1 MRTGYERKIADLR
14 KKNGNLDVKAFNS
27 LSFGARKLVF
37 ISSDF
42 INGKLNFIE
51 FLIVLSLIPV
61 FLILFLFI
69 LITDAFNNTERRKA
83 STSEYLDN
91 ETFFYY
97 LIPGAL
103 AILGILM
110 SILTYIRK

>member
-1 MRTGYERKIADLR
+1 MKNGYERKIARLQ
-14 KKNGNLDVKAFNS
+14 KENGNLDLKTFNS
-27 LSFGARKLVF
+27 LSSGARKLVF

-61 FLILFLFI
+61 FLITFLI
-69 LITDAFNNTERRKA
+69 VLITDAYNNTERRKA
-83 STSEYLDN
+83 STSEYLDY

-97 LIPGAL
+97 LIPISL
-103 AILGILM
+103 AILGILI
-110 SILTYIRK
+110 SILTYLRK